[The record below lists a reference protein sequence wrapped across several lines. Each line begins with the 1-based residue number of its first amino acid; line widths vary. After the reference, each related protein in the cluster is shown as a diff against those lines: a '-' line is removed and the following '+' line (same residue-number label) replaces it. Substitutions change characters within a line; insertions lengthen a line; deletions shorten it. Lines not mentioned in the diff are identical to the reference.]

1 MKLFN
6 KSSGELVEAIIVEM
20 EPKDFHKV
28 KRGKS
33 FVFDWSLEEKH
44 KVYKICVKGEET
56 KILGLLSLIDYP
68 AELRIH
74 ISLIEVLKEHVGQ
87 GKILDN
93 IAGCLIGFACSV
105 SFKKGYEGF
114 VSLLPKT
121 RLIDLYQEKYG
132 FRQYGRLLAVEH
144 EQSKR
149 VIDQYLGDEK

>member
-1 MKLFN
+1 MKLIET
-6 KSSGELVEAIIVEM
+6 SSGKLVEAIIVEM
-20 EPKDFHKV
+20 ESSDFHKI
-28 KRGKS
+28 KKGKG

-44 KVYKICVKGEET
+44 DVYKICLKGEET
-56 KILGLLSLIDYP
+56 KILGLLSLIDHP

-74 ISLIEVLKEHVGQ
+74 ISLIEVIKEHVGQ
-87 GKILDN
+87 GKTLDN
-93 IAGCLIGFACSV
+93 IAGCLIGFACEIA
-105 SFKKGYEGF
+105 FRKGYEGF

-132 FRQYGRLLAVEH
+132 FRQYGRLLALAH

>member
-1 MKLFN
+1 MKLIDT
-6 KSSGELVEAIIVEM
+6 SSGDLIEAIILEL
-20 EPKDFHKV
+20 EPKDFQKI
-28 KRGKS
+28 KKGKG

-44 KVYKICVKGEET
+44 DVYKICVKGQET
-56 KILGLLSLIDYP
+56 KILGLLSLIDHP

-74 ISLIEVLKEHVGQ
+74 ISLIEVIKEQVGQ
-87 GKILDN
+87 GKTLDH
-93 IAGCLIGFACSV
+93 IAGCLIGFACGIA
-105 SFKKGYEGF
+105 FRKGYEGF

-132 FRQYGRLLAVEH
+132 FRQYGRLLALVH

>member
-1 MKLFN
+1 MKLIDT
-6 KSSGELVEAIIVEM
+6 SSGDLVEAIILEI
-20 EPKDFHKV
+20 EPKDFQKI
-28 KRGKS
+28 KKGKG
-33 FVFDWSLEEKH
+33 FVFDWSVEEKH
-44 KVYKICVKGEET
+44 DVYKICLKDEET

-74 ISLIEVLKEHVGQ
+74 ISLIEVIKEQVGQ
-87 GKILDN
+87 GKTLDH
-93 IAGCLIGFACSV
+93 IAGCLIGFACGIA
-105 SFKKGYEGF
+105 FRKGYEGF

-132 FRQYGRLLAVEH
+132 FRQYGRLLALEH